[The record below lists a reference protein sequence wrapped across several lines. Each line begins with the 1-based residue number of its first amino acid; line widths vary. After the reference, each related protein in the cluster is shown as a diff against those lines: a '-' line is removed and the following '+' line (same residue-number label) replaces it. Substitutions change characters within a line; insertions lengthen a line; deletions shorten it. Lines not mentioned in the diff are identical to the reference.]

1 MHHRCRASLKD
12 HPPCGGHSSPLAIL
26 LGAVLL
32 LGLLATACGEP
43 TAEGPEIWIYTS
55 VYKEIYP
62 LFEPGLERAFPGV
75 SFHFYQSGSEKIA
88 AKILAEEQGG
98 GSRADLL
105 MTSDLFFYQE
115 LAKEGRL
122 LPLTGLDV
130 PGLAAPLRHP
140 EDLYWVQR
148 YPVMVL
154 AYNRQMLTAEEA
166 PQGWADLLDQ
176 RFAGQLTMPSPLE
189 SGSALTSILY
199 LYQSFGEAYFHGLRN
214 NEVLAAGGNGST
226 LSRIQSGERPVGM
239 VLMENLLQARSKGMD
254 SVAMVLPQEGA
265 LTIPSPLAVLAG
277 TEEPELARQV
287 AAWFFSPEA
296 RQVVIRGWMYTPFA
310 EDPAPEG
317 APTWPA
323 FERLPWDLQTF
334 ATWAESRQEVKTRF
348 RQIVLD

>member
-1 MHHRCRASLKD
+1 MSAWCRLASPIRRSPGRCV
-12 HPPCGGHSSPLAIL
+12 LA
-26 LGAVLL
+26 AALL
-32 LGLLATACGEP
+32 LLVLSLSGCAGPGSQE
-43 TAEGPEIWIYTS
+43 PEIWIYTS

-62 LFEPGLERAFPGV
+62 LFEPGLEEAFPGV

-105 MTSDLFFYQE
+105 MTSDLFFYEE

-122 LPLTGLDV
+122 LPLSGLQV
-130 PGLAAPLRHP
+130 PGLGAELRQP

-154 AYNRQMLTAEEA
+154 AYNRQMLRPEDA
-166 PQGWADLLDQ
+166 PKGWADLLDP

-199 LYQSFGEAYFHGLRN
+199 LYQRFGEDYFSGLRR

-226 LSRIQSGERPVGM
+226 LSRLQSGERPVGM
-239 VLMENLLQARSKGMD
+239 VLMENLLQAEAKGMD
-254 SVAMVLPQEGA
+254 SVAMVLPEEGA
-265 LTIPSPLAVLAG
+265 LTIPSPLAVLANSDQ
-277 TEEPELARQV
+277 PELARRV
-287 AAWFFSPEA
+287 AAWFFSPQA
-296 RQVVIRGWMYTPFA
+296 RQVVIQGWMYTPFA
-310 EDPAPEG
+310 DDAAPTG
-317 APTWPA
+317 APAWQD
-323 FERLPWDLQTF
+323 FQRLPWDLETF
-334 ATWAESRQEVKTRF
+334 AEWTNTRQEVKTLF